1 MNLLFITPSLP
12 YPARRGF
19 ELIPYHRIRML
30 SRQHDITL
38 AYIDDGSSQPEHIKH
53 MQSLC
58 KKLIPVQLPKLS
70 KLFGLASATFSGIP
84 FQVGLFSSYA
94 SARSIQKLST
104 SEKFDLIHVY
114 MLRLGEL
121 IPDVKCPVVLD
132 LIDSMSVN
140 FERRI
145 PFASWPIRILLHEEV
160 RRLKRYEPTRA
171 AQFPHIFVSKIDRNA
186 VGKNGWVIPLGV
198 DTSVFN
204 PCDGSQKTTPAII
217 FTGNMFYEP
226 NQQAVA
232 WFLEHCWPRIHTQFP
247 SLQFR
252 VAGNSPP
259 DWLLSQHGTNGISV
273 LGSVPSIANEV
284 RQATIAIAPMQSGSG
299 MQFKILESMACAV
312 PVIAS
317 TLGLGAIK
325 ATDNESILLADTPEA
340 TNHAI
345 GRLLNDASLHQR
357 IGRGGLEVIRNSY
370 TWESHCSELSNIYDH
385 VLKQTA
391 IQ

>member
-1 MNLLFITPSLP
+1 M
-12 YPARRGF
+12 
-19 ELIPYHRIRML
+19 
-30 SRQHDITL
+30 
-38 AYIDDGSSQPEHIKH
+38 
-53 MQSLC
+53 
-58 KKLIPVQLPKLS
+58 PKLS
-70 KLFGLASATFSGIP
+70 RLCGLASAALSGTP
-84 FQVGLFSSYA
+84 FQVGFFSSHVA
-94 SARSIQKLST
+94 ARSIQNLSE
-104 SEKFDLIHVY
+104 SGQFDLVHIY

-121 IPDVKCPVVLD
+121 IPDVRVPVVLD

-145 PFASWPIRILLHEEV
+145 PFASWPVRILLHEEV

-171 AQFPHIFVSKIDRNA
+171 AQFPHVLVSEIDRDA

-198 DTSVFN
+198 DTSVFH
-204 PCDGSQKTTPAII
+204 PCDGLKKSSPIVI

-232 WFLEHCWPRIHTQFP
+232 WFLEHCWPRLHKQFP
-247 SLQFR
+247 TLQFR
-252 VAGNSPP
+252 IAGNSPP
-259 DWLLSQHGTNGISV
+259 DWLLSRHGAKGISV

-325 ATDNESILLADTPEA
+325 AIDNESILLADTPEA
-340 TNHAI
+340 TYIAI
-345 GRLLNDASLHQR
+345 DRLLNDALLYQR
-357 IGRGGLEVIRNSY
+357 IGYGGLELIRTSY
-370 TWESHCSELSNIYDH
+370 TWESHCSELLNLYSH
-385 VLKQTA
+385 VLKNSCIPLISLQKQHFTVTGHDGS
-391 IQ
+391 